1 MNTNDKK
8 TRDQLRTEMQSAL
21 KNNDSEGYV
30 AAFDQMVDAI
40 ADDVRQEC
48 DERMEGIEQETNARV
63 LAARGVRQLT
73 TNERDYYQKVSAAMR
88 GKDYKQ
94 AVNNLDVVMP
104 ETIIDSVFE
113 DLAQN
118 HPLLSRIN
126 FRPTRASVSMLVN
139 TNPHQLAV
147 WGKLCD
153 EIAKELESG
162 FKEINT
168 SLNKLTAFL
177 PVCKAMLD
185 LGPVWLDRYVREV
198 LYEALACG
206 LEHAI
211 ISGTGKDMPI
221 GMDRQ
226 VGAGVSVTDGE
237 HPRKVK
243 KAVTEFTPES
253 IGALLATMAVD
264 ELGRQR
270 RVDNVLL
277 IVSAAD
283 YYGKIMPATTVMAPD
298 GTYRNNVMPYP
309 MTVIQSAELA
319 TGEAIIGLGN
329 RYFAGIGTEQGGR
342 IEYSDE
348 YRFLE
353 DQRVYTIK
361 LYGNGMPM
369 DNNAFQLLDITGLK
383 PKTLKVETVTA
394 EA

>member
-8 TRDQLRTEMQSAL
+8 TRDQIRTEMQSAL

-40 ADDVRQEC
+40 AEDVRQEC

-73 TNERDYYQKVSAAMR
+73 TNERDYYQKLSAAMR

-126 FRPTRASVSMLVN
+126 FRPTRASVSMIVN

-147 WGKLCD
+147 WGALCD

-211 ISGTGKDMPI
+211 ISGTGKNMPI

-226 VGAGVSVTDGE
+226 VGAGVSVVDGE
-237 HPRKVK
+237 HPRKAK
-243 KAVTEFTPES
+243 KTVTEFTPES

-309 MTVIQSAELA
+309 MSVIQSAELA

-329 RYFAGIGTEQGGR
+329 CYFAGIGTDQGGR

-394 EA
+394 KA

>member
-1 MNTNDKK
+1 MKTNDKK
-8 TRDQLRTEMQSAL
+8 TREELRIEMQSAL

-40 ADDVRQEC
+40 AADVRQEC

-73 TNERDYYQKVSAAMR
+73 TDERDYYQKVSAAMR

-113 DLAQN
+113 DLEKN
-118 HPLLSRIN
+118 HPLISRIN
-126 FRPTRASVSMLVN
+126 FRPTRASVSMIVN

-147 WGKLCD
+147 WGDLCD
-153 EIAKELESG
+153 DIVKELESG
-162 FKEINT
+162 FKEVNT
-168 SLNKLTAFL
+168 TLHKLTAFL
-177 PVCKAMLD
+177 PVCNAMLD

-211 ISGTGKDMPI
+211 ISGTGKSMPI

-226 VGAGVSVTDGE
+226 VGSGVSVTDGE
-237 HPRKVK
+237 YPRKSKVT
-243 KAVTEFTPES
+243 VTEFTPES
-253 IGALLATMAVD
+253 VGALLATMAVD

-277 IVSAAD
+277 IVGAAD

-329 RYFAGIGTEQGGR
+329 RYFAGLGTDKGGR

-353 DQRVYTIK
+353 DKRVYRIK

-394 EA
+394 GA

>member
-8 TRDQLRTEMQSAL
+8 TRAQLRTEMQSAL
-21 KNNDSEGYV
+21 KNNDSEVYV
-30 AAFDQMVDAI
+30 AAFDQMVYAI

-94 AVNNLDVVMP
+94 AVNNLNVVMP

-126 FRPTRASVSMLVN
+126 FRPTRASVSMIVN

-147 WGKLCD
+147 WGTLCD

-198 LYEALACG
+198 L
-206 LEHAI
+206 
-211 ISGTGKDMPI
+211 
-221 GMDRQ
+221 
-226 VGAGVSVTDGE
+226 
-237 HPRKVK
+237 
-243 KAVTEFTPES
+243 
-253 IGALLATMAVD
+253 
-264 ELGRQR
+264 
-270 RVDNVLL
+270 
-277 IVSAAD
+277 
-283 YYGKIMPATTVMAPD
+283 
-298 GTYRNNVMPYP
+298 
-309 MTVIQSAELA
+309 
-319 TGEAIIGLGN
+319 
-329 RYFAGIGTEQGGR
+329 
-342 IEYSDE
+342 
-348 YRFLE
+348 
-353 DQRVYTIK
+353 
-361 LYGNGMPM
+361 
-369 DNNAFQLLDITGLK
+369 
-383 PKTLKVETVTA
+383 
-394 EA
+394 